1 MEALKFDFR
10 RRIMKSFL
18 KIVYKMSLTTH
29 VIAGV
34 ALAFMMVATFTDIIL
49 RYFGKPIAGSWE
61 IISACGGLV
70 IGFAIP
76 YTSWKR
82 GHIYV
87 DALVNKLPSGQRRIV
102 NITTRSLGILIFL
115 FIGWNFFEMGSDL
128 YQTNTTSWTLRIPH
142 YPIAYGLGVACF
154 LQSLLL
160 ASDILKIIGGEYE

>member
-1 MEALKFDFR
+1 
-10 RRIMKSFL
+10 MKSFL
-18 KIVYKMSLTTH
+18 KIVYKISLTTH

-34 ALAFMMVATFTDIIL
+34 ILTFMMVVTLTDVIL

-87 DALVNKLPSGQRRIV
+87 DALINKLPSGQRRIV
-102 NITTRSLGILIFL
+102 NIATRCLGILIFL

-128 YQTNTTSWTLRIPH
+128 YQTHTTSWTLRIPH
-142 YPIAYGLGVACF
+142 YPIAYGMGMSCF

-160 ASDILKIIGGEYE
+160 VSDIFKIIGGEYE